1 MICWRHE
8 ILREKS
14 TLDLWLTCHV
24 EDAVTGA
31 DVGQEG
37 VSQAL
42 AGMSTFHQAGNVNHI
57 KEGWDFA
64 VIQEVKG
71 KDFKYY

>member
-1 MICWRHE
+1 MKSHE
-8 ILREKS
+8 RKQPS
-14 TLDLWLTCHV
+14 TLWLTCHV

-31 DVGQEG
+31 DMGQEG

-42 AGMSTFHQAGNVNHI
+42 ASMSTFHQASNVNHI

-64 VIQEVKG
+64 VIQEAKG
-71 KDFKYY
+71 TNLRF

>member
-1 MICWRHE
+1 M
-8 ILREKS
+8 
-14 TLDLWLTCHV
+14 

-71 KDFKYY
+71 KDFKYYQYHCDINRNCTYCAAIQ